1 MPTFLYAENVSGH
14 CMTNKQH
21 RHKMSNQAF
30 SKTDIDNILKSLNYY
45 DNFKDKYLS
54 KKFDKINY
62 GKRIGELEF
71 CNLFDAADKYTYS
84 NQIADEVFQNWNK
97 ILNDNDSAEDEILC
111 TVLEVFVWGD
121 VLSGNVKK
129 AIELYRSKKL
139 GKYIRQ
145 VIGLLDE
152 KEIILKSKKNNQSNN
167 NEIELIWSSGWTKV
181 YSFINNDILI
191 YDSRVSA
198 FLNHTLTYDI
208 NYNEKQLEELK
219 KLTKYLFNFQGA
231 ENRERLVDKNKFGF
245 KNSNPN
251 GINGFNANLISSWI
265 IELINENLNLNRKVR
280 DFEKAFFMLGFDLK
294 QIKV

>member
-1 MPTFLYAENVSGH
+1 
-14 CMTNKQH
+14 
-21 RHKMSNQAF
+21 MSNQAF
-30 SKTDIDNILKSLNYY
+30 SKPDIDNILKSLNYY
-45 DNFKDKYLS
+45 DNFKNKYLN

-71 CNLFDAADKYTYS
+71 YNLFDAAEKYTYS
-84 NQIADEVFQNWNK
+84 NQIANEVFQSWNK
-97 ILNDNDSAEDEILC
+97 ILNENDSAEDEILC

-129 AIELYRSKKL
+129 AIELYRTKKL

-145 VIGLLDE
+145 VIGLLDK
-152 KEIILKSKKNNQSNN
+152 KEIIHKSKKNDQNNN

-208 NYNEKQLEELK
+208 NYNEQQLQELK
-219 KLTKYLFNFQGA
+219 KMTKYLFNFQGA
-231 ENRERLVDKNKFGF
+231 ENRERLVDKKKFGF
-245 KNSNPN
+245 KNSNPT
-251 GINGFNANLISSWI
+251 GISGFNANLISSWI
-265 IELINENLNLNRKVR
+265 IELINENFNLNKKVR

-294 QIKV
+294 QIKGQHND

>member
-1 MPTFLYAENVSGH
+1 LY
-14 CMTNKQH
+14 K
-21 RHKMSNQAF
+21 R
-30 SKTDIDNILKSLNYY
+30 
-45 DNFKDKYLS
+45 
-54 KKFDKINY
+54 FDKINY

-71 CNLFDAADKYTYS
+71 CNFFDAATKYTYS
-84 NQIADEVFQNWNK
+84 NQISDEVFQKWNRV
-97 ILNDNDSAEDEILC
+97 LNEKTTTEEEMFC

-129 AIELYRSKKL
+129 AIELYKSKKL

-145 VIGLLDE
+145 VIGLLD
-152 KEIILKSKKNNQSNN
+152 KQEIILKTKKSDPNKN

-208 NYNEKQLEELK
+208 NYNEEQLNELK
-219 KLTKYLFNFQGA
+219 KLTTHLFNFQGA
-231 ENRERLVDKNKFGF
+231 EKRERLVDKQKFGF

-251 GINGFNANLISSWI
+251 GVNGLNANLVSSWI
-265 IELINENLNLNRKVR
+265 IELLKDKLNLQEEFRL
-280 DFEKAFFMLGFDLK
+280 FERAFFMLGFDLK
-294 QIKV
+294 QINGQHND

>member
-1 MPTFLYAENVSGH
+1 
-14 CMTNKQH
+14 MTTKQL

-30 SKTDIDNILKSLNYY
+30 SKPDIDNILKSLNYY
-45 DNFKDKYLS
+45 DNFKNKYLN

-71 CNLFDAADKYTYS
+71 YNLFDAAEKYTYS
-84 NQIADEVFQNWNK
+84 NQIANEVFQSWNK
-97 ILNDNDSAEDEILC
+97 ILNENDSAEDEILC

-129 AIELYRSKKL
+129 AIELYRTKKL

-145 VIGLLDE
+145 VIGLLDK
-152 KEIILKSKKNNQSNN
+152 KEIIHKSKKNDQNNN

-208 NYNEKQLEELK
+208 NYNEQQLQELK
-219 KLTKYLFNFQGA
+219 KMTKYLFNFQGA
-231 ENRERLVDKNKFGF
+231 ENRERLVDKKKFGF
-245 KNSNPN
+245 KNSNPT
-251 GINGFNANLISSWI
+251 GISGFNANLISSWI
-265 IELINENLNLNRKVR
+265 IELINENFNLNKKVR

-294 QIKV
+294 QIKGQHND